1 MKQRYSECMVLLAAH
16 ASFHGSHG
24 LLHQA
29 LHLLIRLCRHVE
41 AGGQVV
47 EDGKRFNMVRSV
59 AAQPVLIQLPVE

>member
-1 MKQRYSECMVLLAAH
+1 MDRRTCLVPLTSHKLLPPLPPHAPALLVLCL
-16 ASFHGSHG
+16 
-24 LLHQA
+24 Q
-29 LHLLIRLCRHVE
+29 